1 MCYAGQS
8 SPAKQG
14 VKRERSKTE
23 ARRQT
28 QVIKLGIQNLPLPA
42 GIEAAIRQNPG
53 LVSGYI
59 ESKVAHEQRLQKHLS
74 DLPHLLPVCDQI
86 LRDRKLK
93 LEQQQQHFGDTI
105 RMSPVPLASPSLPP
119 NKKAR
124 HAEAEPSHDVPAVA
138 SHTETHRGDKANATA
153 SIRGLLRMESGT
165 GSSGAPTM
173 GLLSM
178 PAAYATHAKATVSMP
193 TCLLPELTANKHNTP
208 QHLAKLASL
217 NSGVASQSPEVQ
229 SCGLEGPGDS
239 DSAALP
245 PLGTGRAPAVVDA
258 QLKPAPPV
266 WGQDSLTAVRTKQ
279 DTATA
284 VAADHKSV
292 KKRPASGDQGSQG
305 QDVSPTAIP
314 PLLVKSTKTSRC
326 AAVDIDA
333 CMQFKGLSFCCES
346 RCLAS
351 EHSDELKHA
360 VCMCNA

>member
-1 MCYAGQS
+1 MNMCNAGHS
-8 SPAKQG
+8 SPAKLG
-14 VKRERSKTE
+14 MKRERSKTE
-23 ARRQT
+23 ARRQM

-59 ESKVAHEQRLQKHLS
+59 ESKVAHEQRLQKHLP
-74 DLPHLLPVCDQI
+74 DLQQLLPLCDQI
-86 LRDRKLK
+86 LRDSKLK
-93 LEQQQQHFGDTI
+93 REQQQQHFGDDI
-105 RMSPVPLASPSLPP
+105 QMSPVPLASPSLPS

-124 HAEAEPSHDVPAVA
+124 HEEAVSPSQTVPAVA
-138 SHTETHRGDKANATA
+138 SHIETQRADKANAPA
-153 SIRGLLRMESGT
+153 NFRGLLRMESGT

-178 PAAYATHAKATVSMP
+178 PAAYATLAKATVRMP
-193 TCLLPELTANKHNTP
+193 SCLMPELTANKHNTP

-217 NSGVASQSPEVQ
+217 NSGLTSQSPEVQ

-245 PLGTGRAPAVVDA
+245 PLETGRAPAVADA

-266 WGQDSLTAVRTKQ
+266 WGQDSVTAVKTKQ

-292 KKRPASGDQGSQG
+292 KKRPTSGDQGSQG

-314 PLLVKSTKTSRC
+314 TMPVKSTKASRC
-326 AAVDIDA
+326 AAVDIYA
-333 CMQFKGLSFCCES
+333 CVQFKGLSF
-346 RCLAS
+346 
-351 EHSDELKHA
+351 
-360 VCMCNA
+360 